1 MVTRSGRHLSFICSS
16 TLHSGSLLTG
26 NNLLTISRGAGHGI
40 SSRTL
45 TRWINE
51 GIIDDVELRDR
62 NGWKLFSEEEIK
74 KLKAE
79 ANRTSKRK

>member
-1 MVTRSGRHLSFICSS
+1 MPKEIDGKTYY
-16 TLHSGSLLTG
+16 LTTEAYRMAG
-26 NNLLTISRGAGHGI
+26 ISRG
-40 SSRTL
+40 TL
-45 TRWINE
+45 FLWLRK

-79 ANRTSKRK
+79 ANKTSKRK